1 MVIKTVKDNKF
12 TLLVCASVKSIGT
25 MLQSMISSV
34 QSKKY
39 SIISAWVKIVSTPV
53 GLVVNNF

>member
-12 TLLVCASVKSIGT
+12 TLLVCASVKSIGNNVT
-25 MLQSMISSV
+25 IISSV

-39 SIISAWVKIVSTPV
+39 SIISTWVKIVSTPV
-53 GLVVNNF
+53 GLVLNHF